1 MSYMSEYINKEFSI
15 YDLENELVNLINQY
29 DKLTGKHLL
38 IYSVDF
44 SNPELPISLNMDD
57 LYTIKDVLRNDSS
70 DKLSFYIETPGG
82 SGEAAE
88 EIAKLLRKKYG
99 HVDFLIVGECK
110 SAGTILTMCG
120 DEIYLNDTGSLGPID
135 AQIQIG
141 RYLGSAHDYMK
152 WVEDKM
158 DEADRRGQL
167 NNFDALMIAQI
178 TPGELV
184 GVENGL
190 KYGEELVVNFLKDYK
205 FKNWKVTETNGIKV
219 DDNLRKER
227 AEEIASKLSNH
238 SLWKSHGRSLKIDT
252 LRNELQLKIED
263 IGDDE
268 QICEIVERIQVLI
281 RLIFS
286 SSSAYK
292 IIADKNTKL
301 VKSAMEV
308 SPINV
313 PNEPT
318 VINLNLD
325 CLNCG
330 KHHEFY
336 INLSQNPQIDFEMQN
351 QGKIPFP
358 DEDIF
363 VCDCGE
369 ELDLYEIKNNLYNI
383 DEININDFEEE

>member
-1 MSYMSEYINKEFSI
+1 MIHLSYMSEYIDKEFNI
-15 YDLENELVNLINQY
+15 YDLENELVGLINMY
-29 DKLTGKHLL
+29 DELTGKHLL
-38 IYSVDF
+38 IYAVDF
-44 SNPELPISLNMDD
+44 SNPDLPISLNMDD

-99 HVDFLIVGECK
+99 YVDFLIVGECK
-110 SAGTILTMCG
+110 SAGTILAMCG
-120 DEIYLNDTGSLGPID
+120 DEICLNDTGSLGPID

-141 RYLGSAHDYMK
+141 RYQGSAHDYMR

-158 DEADRRGQL
+158 DEADRYGQL
-167 NNFDALMIAQI
+167 NNFDALMVAQI

-190 KYGEELVVNFLKDYK
+190 KYGEELVVNFLKNYK
-205 FKNWKVTETNGIKV
+205 FKNWKVTETTRKPV
-219 DDNLRKER
+219 DDALREKR
-227 AEEIASKLSNH
+227 AQEIASKLSNH

-263 IGDDE
+263 IGGDE
-268 QICEIVERIQVLI
+268 EVCEIVERIQVLI

-292 IIADKNTKL
+292 IIADKNAKL

-308 SPINV
+308 SPVNM

-318 VINLNLD
+318 VINIMVD

-330 KHHEFY
+330 RQHELY

-358 DEDIF
+358 DDDMLQCE
-363 VCDCGE
+363 CGE
-369 ELDLYEIKNNLYNI
+369 DLDLSEIRDNLYNAN
-383 DEININDFEEE
+383 NINNE

>member
-1 MSYMSEYINKEFSI
+1 MSYMSEYIDKEFSI
-15 YDLENELVNLINQY
+15 YDLENELVDLINQY
-29 DKLTGKHLL
+29 DQLTGKHLL

-44 SNPELPISLNMDD
+44 SNPELPVSLNMDD

-70 DKLSFYIETPGG
+70 EKLSFYIETPGG

-88 EIAKLLRKKYG
+88 EIAKLLRKKYEY
-99 HVDFLIVGECK
+99 VDFLIVGECK

-141 RYLGSAHDYMK
+141 RYQGSAHDYMK

-158 DEADRRGQL
+158 DEADRYGQL

-190 KYGEELVVNFLKDYK
+190 KYGEELVINFLKNYK
-205 FKNWKVTETNGIKV
+205 FKNWKVTETNGIEV
-219 DDNLRKER
+219 DDNLREKR

-252 LRNELQLKIED
+252 LRNELHLKIED
-263 IGDDE
+263 IGDNE
-268 QICEIVERIQVLI
+268 EICEIVERIQVLI

-318 VINLNLD
+318 VININLD

-358 DEDIF
+358 DGNIF
-363 VCDCGE
+363 ICECGE
-369 ELDLYEIKNNLYNI
+369 ELDLSEIRNNLYNI
-383 DEININDFEEE
+383 NNIDINNFKEE

>member
-1 MSYMSEYINKEFSI
+1 MSEYIDKEFSI
-15 YDLENELVNLINQY
+15 YDLENELVDLINQY
-29 DKLTGKHLL
+29 DQLTGKHLL

-44 SNPELPISLNMDD
+44 SNPELPVSLNMDD

-70 DKLSFYIETPGG
+70 EKLSFYIETPGG

-88 EIAKLLRKKYG
+88 EIAKLLRKKYEY
-99 HVDFLIVGECK
+99 VDFLIVGECK

-141 RYLGSAHDYMK
+141 RYQGSAHDYMK

-158 DEADRRGQL
+158 DEADRYGQL

-190 KYGEELVVNFLKDYK
+190 KYGEELVINFLKNYK
-205 FKNWKVTETNGIKV
+205 FKNWKVTETNGIEV
-219 DDNLRKER
+219 DDNLREKR

-263 IGDDE
+263 IGDNE
-268 QICEIVERIQVLI
+268 EICEIVERIQVLI

-318 VINLNLD
+318 VININLD

-358 DEDIF
+358 DGNIF
-363 VCDCGE
+363 ICECGE
-369 ELDLYEIKNNLYNI
+369 ELDLSEIRNNLYNI
-383 DEININDFEEE
+383 NNIDINNFKEE

>member
-1 MSYMSEYINKEFSI
+1 MSEYINKELNI
-15 YDLENELVNLINQY
+15 TDLENELVNLINKY
-29 DKLTGKHLL
+29 DKLTNKHLL
-38 IYSVDF
+38 IYTVDF

-82 SGEAAE
+82 SGETAE
-88 EIAKLLRKKYG
+88 EIAKLLRKKYEY
-99 HVDFLIVGECK
+99 VDFLIVGECK
-110 SAGTILTMCG
+110 SAGTILAMCG
-120 DEIYLNDTGSLGPID
+120 DEICLNDTGSLGPID

-141 RYLGSAHDYMK
+141 RYQGSAHDYMR

-158 DEADRRGQL
+158 DEANQHGQL
-167 NNFDALMIAQI
+167 NNFDALMVAQI

-190 KYGEELVVNFLKDYK
+190 KYGEELVINFLKDYK
-205 FKNWKVTETNGIKV
+205 FKNWDVTETTGKKV
-219 DDNLRKER
+219 DDALRKKR

-252 LRNELQLKIED
+252 LRNDLQLKIKD
-263 IGDDE
+263 IADNE
-268 QICEIVERIQVLI
+268 EVCEIVERIQVLI

-308 SPINV
+308 SPVNM
-313 PNEPT
+313 PNQPM
-318 VINLNLD
+318 VLNINLE
-325 CLNCG
+325 CVNCG
-330 KHHEFY
+330 RHHELY
-336 INLSQNPQIDFEMQN
+336 INLSQNPQIDFEMKN

-358 DEDIF
+358 DNDVFE
-363 VCDCGE
+363 CECGE
-369 ELDLYEIKNNLYNI
+369 QLVLSEIRDNLYNTN
-383 DEININDFEEE
+383 NIHNE